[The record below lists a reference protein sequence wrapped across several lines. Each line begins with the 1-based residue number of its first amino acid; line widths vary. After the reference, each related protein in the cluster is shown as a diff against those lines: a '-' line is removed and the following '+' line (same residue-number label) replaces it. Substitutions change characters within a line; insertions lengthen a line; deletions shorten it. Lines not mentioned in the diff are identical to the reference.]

1 MHQGAKNKV
10 SVLGTAVLNL
20 AEFAAKT
27 EEDEF
32 ELQIPVAV
40 QGCTTEHTLSL
51 HVSVV
56 CSMIKS

>member
-51 HVSVV
+51 HVRVV
-56 CSMIKS
+56 L